1 MNAETNLNETQS
13 ETVESLPFPFNQQTF
28 CRYEPIEQ
36 TIDRARVLVVDNL
49 FRDQGDISQV
59 AHTDWGEQA
68 KSQLRRER
76 EIASLAIE
84 NILSNVA
91 RLVKEPQTQ
100 VTHIS

>member
-13 ETVESLPFPFNQQTF
+13 ETVDSLPFPFNQQTF

-36 TIDRARVLVVDNL
+36 SIDKARVLIVDNL
-49 FRDQGDISQV
+49 LRDERDISEV
-59 AHTDWGEQA
+59 AHREWGEQA

-76 EIASLAIE
+76 QIASLAIE

-91 RLVKEPQTQ
+91 RLVKTPAT
-100 VTHIS
+100 